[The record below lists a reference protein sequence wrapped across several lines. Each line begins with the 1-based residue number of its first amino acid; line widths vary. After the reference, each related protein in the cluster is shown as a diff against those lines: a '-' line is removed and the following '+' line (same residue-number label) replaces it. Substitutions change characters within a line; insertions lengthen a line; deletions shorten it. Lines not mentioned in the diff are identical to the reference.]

1 MYNMNSVISS
11 DFLKSLKTKNTIIR
25 IDMAFCDPITGLWYK
40 SDSSMSDSPEI
51 EVEIKTDNEKYVSIL
66 SMISDTFG
74 VPINYLIKHQLENGE
89 ILDRYS
95 FSNLDNSKCSISDND
110 VKNETIADFSSDEKA
125 RLNECCDNHEKF
137 IYIQQLFAQRLF
149 RYTKHIRELL
159 IFPKII
165 TFRGCKYLTSFFII
179 SLNGG
184 NSNDVNINAELDDKL
199 KELAYDEFLRCLS
212 RHMFESN
219 VKSAKAAIMSRN
231 MSHNL
236 GSHVMFYIKQKLQ
249 SVSKIVDSK
258 VLDNII
264 PGTVDEDDIAKDV
277 KIADVVAKV
286 NDNKDIELP
295 FLVGLGQ
302 FINYLQERQ
311 DYIATIATDYIPANS
326 TISFKDFV
334 YDELKPELRYE
345 RHHPTED
352 SRKNDAGWQ
361 PGNLLLD
368 YIAYSEGYCSCDD
381 IKILFGEFDGTN
393 PQEGSRA
400 EKDFKKLREF
410 NIAVPG
416 GVIGRQAI
424 FSIFENIIRNAAKH
438 SERRS
443 DNKLVLQLLLLDID
457 KDKSIFEDSENFCSK
472 LYDDTTK
479 NIKSVDNLFE
489 LYKKNSN
496 KYHFLRIKVDMPNPK
511 DGVEKLIDNL
521 AEPYLE
527 DNGSMKESSKGL
539 KEIRISSA
547 WLRGYSIDT
556 IIPST
561 EPPAISV
568 YSELLNKNEDDDR
581 VTISYILCIPKPCRV
596 AFVKDEQD
604 REYKTINEVL
614 GLYGCKVFV
623 NPFNLKKTEERDN
636 LINEIANYEIVC
648 MPKHLK
654 EQLCPLISSR
664 YIVYKHKT
672 AEEEITIETL
682 FEALKDAIND
692 NTKDAE
698 GKKTTIDDIIGSI
711 YERWFDTTHNFTSKL
726 VVADDKA
733 VQHNKKNESGSLDS
747 NVILTTTGKVE
758 AKCRDNASVLANNE
772 LTTTSTQAD
781 EVTRE
786 DFNGAI
792 VYSTHFKG
800 LAGEK
805 TDYSTWLQNAIS
817 IESVTGNNSTA
828 RLIRQD
834 KWTKEW
840 KTKLISAGRAKVA
853 IFDERIFSSF
863 ISRKSKA
870 RQDGLTLNVVLKK
883 KEELKNIK
891 DFKNYLEQTYNIES
905 SDALKLFTAK
915 GASQIEKILNKY
927 LVTYSCEVAQKNH
940 ERCVWAFDIRVSEAD
955 SKEVIIVGYN
965 TIIGDCVG
973 EYKEHKSDAVVPIAK
988 ITYDQAN
995 CIVVLCGNEDIF
1007 QNRNSKVFDYIT
1019 IHQGVLDKIY
1029 TAFGIKER
1037 ASEKLKVTNA
1047 LHLCF
1052 SKHETPQNPDTFLPN
1067 LIIHSGRSKPSTRDM
1082 PQKQPFVQFAAVDYA
1097 VKDCKYTLVELLA
1110 TAHYEK

>member
-40 SDSSMSDSPEI
+40 SDSFMSDFPEI

-179 SLNGG
+179 SLNGS

-264 PGTVDEDDIAKDV
+264 PGTVDDKAKAV

-345 RHHPTED
+345 RHHPTEE
-352 SRKNDAGWQ
+352 SRQNDAGWQ

-623 NPFNLKKTEERDN
+623 NPFKLEKQEECDK

-648 MPKHLK
+648 MPKHLE
-654 EQLCPLISSR
+654 EQLRSFVSSR
-664 YIVYKHKT
+664 CIVYKHKT
-672 AEEEITIETL
+672 AEEIAIETL
-682 FEALKDAIND
+682 FETLKDAIND

-758 AKCRDNASVLANNE
+758 DKCRDNASVLANDE

-891 DFKNYLEQTYNIES
+891 DFKNYLEKTYNIES

-1007 QNRNSKVFDYIT
+1007 QNKNSKVFDYIT

-1067 LIIHSGRSKPSTRDM
+1067 LIIHSGRSKPSAADM